1 MNEEN
6 VSLQKSEMFA
16 MQIVKIIWLKWT
28 CKVSIDNTDSS
39 YLNPLKRKKK
49 KKKSLIF

>member
-6 VSLQKSEMFA
+6 VYLQKSEMFA

-28 CKVSIDNTDSS
+28 YEVSIDNNTAMHTDSS
-39 YLNPLKRKKK
+39 Y
-49 KKKSLIF
+49 